1 MSHIFIFSCCYE
13 YKCVKI
19 YCAAFEMVD
28 FVFMEAIKRA
38 AHFENFEQN
47 FLKLTTFKSSL
58 QLN

>member
-38 AHFENFEQN
+38 AHFENFELN
-47 FLKLTTFKSSL
+47 FEVDNFKSSL